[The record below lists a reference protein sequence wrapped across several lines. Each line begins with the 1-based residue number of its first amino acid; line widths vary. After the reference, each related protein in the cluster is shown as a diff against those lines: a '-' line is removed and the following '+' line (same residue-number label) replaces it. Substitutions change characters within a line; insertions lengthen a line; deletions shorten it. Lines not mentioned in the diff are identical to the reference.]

1 MNLMLRFAGPV
12 AAILGFV
19 GVALGAM
26 GAHSF
31 EATLVA
37 NGRTETFRTAAHY
50 HLVHAVVLLVIAL
63 AASRL
68 NAKWASW
75 SIGLFYLGII
85 AFSGSLYV
93 LSLANVRWMGAVAP
107 IGGSALMLGWLFLI
121 PASKPLWSAPENG

>member
-1 MNLMLRFAGPV
+1 MLKLAVPV
-12 AAILGFV
+12 AAILGCV

-26 GAHSF
+26 GAHTF

-37 NGRTETFRTAAHY
+37 NGRLDTFHTAAHY
-50 HLVHAVVLLVIAL
+50 HQIHAIVLLVIAL
-63 AASRL
+63 ASPRL
-68 NAKWASW
+68 SAKWASW
-75 SIGLFYLGII
+75 SVGLFYLGIV

-93 LSLANVRWMGAVAP
+93 LSLANIRWMGAVAP